1 MQVSVRKAA
10 LQVVGGLVRRYPTH
24 GGLAGVWVRC
34 VLPLIRDPESAVQD
48 AVLEQLSG
56 LVLEPLAALAYRGG
70 GGRGGAARLAAT
82 SEEAAAALRPR
93 LMALAHMG
101 RAASSC
107 LARAL
112 GVMAAR
118 KTLKGLQVAAGVEA
132 LLSSGLLSSSGAE
145 GQQEAVED
153 AEVQPQGR
161 AGKVRRQQQLQKKK
175 EAELALRDAREGAW
189 TVLAE
194 VAGHDPAAPSWQFL
208 QRCWGEMRE
217 AAAGRGGAGGSA
229 GGSSQEGAMLLWVI
243 SHAASRFPAADA
255 TQLATDLLKVGR
267 IAMALW
273 SIRTSKHHENC
284 CHLEMQSRSYGVVQS
299 GPG

>member
-56 LVLEPLAALAYRGG
+56 LVLEPLASLASRGA
-70 GGRGGAARLAAT
+70 GGRGGAAAAR
-82 SEEAAAALRPR
+82 SAAAAEEAAAALRPR
-93 LMALAHMG
+93 LMALAHLG

-118 KTLKGLQVAAGVEA
+118 KTLKGPQVAAGVEA

-153 AEVQPQGR
+153 AETQPQGR
-161 AGKVRRQQQLQKKK
+161 AGKARRQQQLQKKK

-267 IAMALW
+267 ITN
-273 SIRTSKHHENC
+273 SCGR
-284 CHLEMQSRSYGVVQS
+284 
-299 GPG
+299 